1 MKKTLTL
8 LAASCSLFLFALPVQ
23 AEEPSV
29 ELGHT
34 LFTDAGL
41 GASKNDKSC
50 NTCHENGKGMEKA
63 GCKSDLAALINKCI
77 RGPMQGEGITEDT
90 VAMESLKLY
99 IQSLTK

>member
-1 MKKTLTL
+1 MKKIATL
-8 LAASCSLFLFALPVQ
+8 LAASCALVLFALPVQ
-23 AEEPSV
+23 AEEASV

-34 LFTDAGL
+34 LFNDAGL

-63 GCKSDLAALINKCI
+63 GASSDLAALINKCI
-77 RGPMQGEGITEDT
+77 KGPLQGEGISEDT

-99 IQSLTK
+99 IKSLAK